1 MQNSDALNVGANPA
15 IIPNQNR
22 SPEPS
27 KFEHVPGDKWGHRFS
42 VIAKTAGAVAI
53 VALTV
58 ALIAGIIF
66 ASGGAAIIPLAI
78 AGGVFIVAGGGG
90 IALKLFKDR
99 LQKPEKSQIPA
110 RAYELLGDKVTTSQV
125 NLLMNLS
132 PEKTEKL
139 LKFMQMVRA
148 KSEDKAIINELKNE
162 VAEGNPEIAGILE
175 ELRNSKTL
183 LNALPYGNLEAK
195 LKRVMHADRVPNLL
209 NKLSGSF
216 NSPIRQIAVNEVI
229 NALQKFNMSKS
240 DPNKLNDYFSLL
252 GTLNALKHE
261 TKDAALMEV
270 LTELVKT
277 STGTHYI
284 ETLDEKQAVIYRAYE
299 LLGEN
304 LSLSDMNV
312 IQNLSADKLENLSAF
327 IHLIRKRNRGE
338 DLKPQDLFFLSTT
351 LAAIPQLYSLINKLE
366 DKTGKYPNLPYSGF
380 ENRLKSLLGDNYD
393 LHFDAFQR
401 NFNSPYFQIA
411 AYKALLILEEYKRDQ
426 NLDNLDTKLNQLA
439 TEVNNK
445 DFMQLIDDVS
455 KLLISYETF
464 ATDLEVV
471 TRLLNQIPASSVE
484 TPPAGVLQEDIAD
497 PRPNTQ
503 PLSLNNPDTANKL
516 KAGVET
522 PILEPLTDFSS
533 ETFTNTE
540 LYADVGNQGTWPL
553 NMTKGDYSIIETIL
567 GSDWIKMAEFLRSSN
582 YKSPV
587 DVINRTDGFIQ
598 FLKNRNISIENQR
611 ALLDIAHKYAPEGFP
626 DFPAVQNFST
636 HLSNLGKDQALVAVR
651 DQRGLFPSDARIGIM
666 LPDIESFE
674 LDQIS
679 KHFEEKS
686 ELAQF
691 FGYLNPENFKTPE
704 ALLKANDK
712 LIQLFI
718 DKKVPPAKQQTLL
731 NILYKHAP
739 KEALEQFPKLPF
751 LDFKTIKD
759 AAPHLDGKLNIFI
772 KGPKGFL
779 IPKQIEIASANSPR
793 MATTDPDII
802 FVNLAIT
809 KSPPKIIYLR
819 HEIPRELFTIEKN
832 QEATRKTLMRVAT
845 QAMVTGQPIE
855 ALIKETDLNPD
866 RYSAYIV
873 IANNIRQKIEF
884 EHALV
889 NGSLNPVILEKGIKA
904 ELSEKDAAFLLNK
917 ITEPFDR
924 AVFLQFFR
932 EMKTLNVEP
941 RNQRAI
947 FGSLQLPLDYIKSA
961 NWSKNDKLTML
972 KIIRSRSTAASNQIP
987 VQYKDFYNFNLKSE
1001 VGNFYLI
1008 ELDDDLVPDIR
1019 EFKIEKEGSIKAGDL
1034 VIKNQPPENSELEDF
1049 FNSLPASTVSKT
1061 FVRDPATVQAKL
1073 NHPEALT
1080 FAEETI
1086 IVEDKPQIVEIVS
1099 KVKDD
1104 LNRVTYFFNGKNI
1117 NNPIS
1122 FLSILFVALGKSLQG
1137 LRTLS
1142 SFLYQAINPASF
1154 ENFRSRLAMNLYMN
1168 NNHIMKQ
1175 GNVNIN
1181 VKLTG
1186 DNVLISAD
1194 TDFLVGDGANKVITR
1209 PLWNYHQQVTYT
1221 IPLDALETR
1230 DMSNAT
1236 STFTVSSSK
1245 IPTFELMKP
1254 YLEKAFKPAGLEL
1267 FSRYLDILNSL
1278 GPNPEPKQLAMM
1290 LSIQNNLMVEI
1301 LKMSGSDPKL
1311 LKSVLPHL
1319 SMIFGLYRLTP
1330 SQIENA
1336 LPLINDKKVY
1346 LFDRMSFEQDAI
1358 SIFVLDKGEIKLDE
1372 TIPLLD
1378 QTPIAKD
1385 NPFFTKKVPLNR
1397 AVSPIFLDYSWN
1409 NIRNKMELRD
1419 QIRFQL
1425 KENNQLVVPYSRKD
1439 LERSKITIDGKDF
1452 DLGQADEKL
1461 EALKNLLGANTPQ
1474 ITALLTQF
1482 AAGSLK
1488 YSLEQMAY
1496 PHFANQK
1503 PPIPVILANTKD
1515 YKYNISKDADGSIKI
1530 EIVMLHDIEQPSY
1543 SGTNNVLI
1551 KGIVSKRT
1559 IIISPEDL
1567 ANNRGQ
1573 SSLIQDTHEIT
1584 GLDELP

>member
-1 MQNSDALNVGANPA
+1 MQNSEALNAGVNPA
-15 IIPNQNR
+15 IIQPQNR
-22 SPEPS
+22 PPESS
-27 KFEHVPGDKWGHRFS
+27 KLEHVPGDKWGHRFS

-66 ASGGAAIIPLAI
+66 ATGGAAVIPLAI

-90 IALKLFKDR
+90 IALKLFKDH

-110 RAYELLGDKVTTSQV
+110 RAYELLGDKVTTNQV

-148 KSEDKAIINELKNE
+148 KSEDKAIINQLQNE
-162 VAEGNPEIAGILE
+162 VAEGNPEIEGLLE
-175 ELRNSKTL
+175 ELKNSKTL

-195 LKRVMHADRVPNLL
+195 LKRVMHSDKVPNLL

-229 NALQKFNMSKS
+229 NALQKFNMSKL
-240 DPNKLNDYFSLL
+240 DPNRKYDYFSLL
-252 GTLNALKHE
+252 GKLNALKHE

-270 LTELVKT
+270 LNELVKT
-277 STGTHYI
+277 AAGSHYI
-284 ETLDEKQAVIYRAYE
+284 DTLNEKEAVIYRAYE
-299 LLGEN
+299 LIGEN
-304 LSLSDMNV
+304 LSINDMNV
-312 IQNLSADKLENLSAF
+312 IQNLPADKLENLSAF
-327 IHLIRKRNRGE
+327 IHLVREKNRGE
-338 DLKPQDLFFLSTT
+338 DYKPQDLFFLGTT
-351 LAAIPQLYSLINKLE
+351 LEAVPQLSSLINKLE
-366 DKTGKYPNLPYSGF
+366 DKTGKYTNLPYSGF
-380 ENRLKSLLGDNYD
+380 ENRLKNLLGDNYD
-393 LHFDAFQR
+393 LHFDAFQK

-411 AYKALLILEEYKRDQ
+411 AYKALLILEEYKKDK
-426 NLDNLDTKLNQLA
+426 NLDNLDAKLNQLS

-471 TRLLNQIPASSVE
+471 TRLLNQTPATRLEEPS
-484 TPPAGVLQEDIAD
+484 AGVMQTDIE
-497 PRPNTQ
+497 PKPI
-503 PLSLNNPDTANKL
+503 SLKNPDTANKL
-516 KAGVET
+516 RAGVET

-533 ETFTNTE
+533 ENFTNKE
-540 LYADVGNQGTWPL
+540 LYADGGPAQGIWPQS
-553 NMTKGDYSIIETIL
+553 MTKGDYSIIETIL
-567 GSDWIKMAEFLRSSN
+567 GSDWIKMAEFLRASN

-587 DVINRTDGFIQ
+587 DVINRTDEFIQ
-598 FLKNRNISIENQR
+598 HLKNRNISLENQR
-611 ALLDIAHKYAPEGFP
+611 VLLNIAHKYAPEGFP

-636 HLSNLGKDQALVAVR
+636 HLSNLGKDQALVAAR
-651 DQRGLFPSDARIGIM
+651 DQRGLYPTDARIGIM
-666 LPDIESFE
+666 LPDIESSE

-679 KHFEEKS
+679 KHFENKS
-686 ELAQF
+686 ELAQY
-691 FGYLNPENFKTPE
+691 FGYLNLENFKSPQ

-718 DKKVPPAKQQTLL
+718 DKKVPPAQQQTLL

-739 KEALEQFPKLPF
+739 KEALQQFPTLPF

-759 AAPHLDGKLNIFI
+759 AAPDLEGKLNIFI
-772 KGPKGFL
+772 RGPKGFL

-793 MATTDPDII
+793 MATTNPDVI
-802 FVNLAIT
+802 FVSLAIT
-809 KSPPKIIYLR
+809 KNPPKVIYVR

-832 QEATRKTLMRVAT
+832 IEATRETLMRVAT
-845 QAMVTGQPIE
+845 QAMVTGRPIE
-855 ALIKETDLNPD
+855 ELIKETDLKPE

-884 EHALV
+884 EHGIV

-917 ITEPFDR
+917 INEPFDR

-932 EMKTLNVEP
+932 EMKSLNVEP

-947 FGSLQLPLDYIKSA
+947 FESMQLPLDFIKSA

-972 KIIRSRSTAASNQIP
+972 RIIQSRSTAGPNQIP

-1001 VGNFYLI
+1001 VGTFYLI
-1008 ELDDDLVPDIR
+1008 ELDDDLAPDIR

-1034 VIKNQPPENSELEDF
+1034 VIKNQPPENSEVEEF
-1049 FNSLPASTVSKT
+1049 FNSLPASTVSRT
-1061 FVRDPATVQAKL
+1061 FVRDQATVQAKL

-1086 IVEDKPQIVEIVS
+1086 TVEDKSQVVEIVS

-1104 LNRVTYFFNGKNI
+1104 LNRVSYFFNGKNI
-1117 NNPIS
+1117 NNPIA

-1154 ENFRSRLAMNLYMN
+1154 ENFRSRLAMNLFMN
-1168 NNHIMKQ
+1168 NNHIMQQ
-1175 GNVNIN
+1175 GNVNIH
-1181 VKLTG
+1181 VKAAG
-1186 DNVLISAD
+1186 DNVLITAD

-1221 IPLDALETR
+1221 IPIDALETR
-1230 DMSNAT
+1230 DMSQAT

-1245 IPTFELMKP
+1245 IPTFELMNP

-1267 FSRYLDILNSL
+1267 FNRYLDMLNSL

-1290 LSIQNNLMVEI
+1290 LSIQNILMDDI
-1301 LKMSGSDPKL
+1301 LKINASNPKL

-1330 SQIENA
+1330 AQIESA
-1336 LPLINDKKVY
+1336 LPLMNEKKVY

-1358 SIFVLDKGEIKLDE
+1358 SIFVLIKGEVKLDE
-1372 TIPLLD
+1372 TIPLLN
-1378 QTPIAKD
+1378 QPFLPKD

-1397 AVSPIFLDYSWN
+1397 TVSPIFLDYSWN

-1419 QIRFQL
+1419 EAKVELKDKSQL
-1425 KENNQLVVPYSRKD
+1425 AVPYSRKD
-1439 LERSKITIDGKDF
+1439 LERSKFNIDGKDF

-1461 EALKNLLGANTPQ
+1461 EALKNLLGVNTPQ

-1503 PPIPVILANTKD
+1503 PPVPVILANTKD
-1515 YKYNISKDADGSIKI
+1515 YKYNITKEEDGSIKM

-1543 SGTNNVLI
+1543 SGTNNVLV

-1573 SSLIQDTHEIT
+1573 SSLVVDTHEIT
-1584 GLDELP
+1584 GQDALP